1 MTGVGVVTDE
11 EKGVGDSGD
20 GEEST
25 RWPTKFIVTCW
36 WIRDKKTASLLS
48 LASCL
53 NDLAAAHAQQLI
65 TYVFIVVFTAQLTL
79 PSDDDYRL
87 LRQDLFQKYS
97 NEQLSLPKTPSDC
110 VANYLSYPVFLAFSP
125 M

>member
-1 MTGVGVVTDE
+1 VTGVGVVTDE

-79 PSDDDYRL
+79 PSDDDYPPQRRRL
-87 LRQDLFQKYS
+87 PTSSPGSLSEIFQ
-97 NEQLSLPKTPSDC
+97 
-110 VANYLSYPVFLAFSP
+110 
-125 M
+125 